1 MRFSLANREMR
12 EGHGTIPSQ
21 QSPVNHHI
29 LVEIHS
35 YAIAKNQIAQFFF
48 RINLVPIRVVLS
60 MTDEY
65 WLTDASFSINS

>member
-1 MRFSLANREMR
+1 MGQYPVNS
-12 EGHGTIPSQ
+12 H
-21 QSPVNHHI
+21 QSTLNHHI